1 MLIRNTKKVSVDEV
15 QGYLTKGARVHPLLY
30 ASYLKELVHLEH
42 ARKLCL
48 TPRARM
54 ELYSNRVST
63 SIARKLA
70 M

>member
-1 MLIRNTKKVSVDEV
+1 MLIRNTKKVSVNEV
-15 QGYLTKGARVHPLLY
+15 QEYLIKGARVHPLLY
-30 ASYLKELVHLEH
+30 ASFLEELVQLEYD
-42 ARKLCL
+42 RKLCL

-63 SIARKLA
+63 NIARKLA